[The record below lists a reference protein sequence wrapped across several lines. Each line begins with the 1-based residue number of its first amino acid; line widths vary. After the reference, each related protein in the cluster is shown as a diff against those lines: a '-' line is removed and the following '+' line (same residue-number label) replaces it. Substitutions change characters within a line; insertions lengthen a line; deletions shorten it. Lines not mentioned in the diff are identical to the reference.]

1 MSQPDRPDATQ
12 QLVVY
17 SDYVCPFCYLGKAS
31 LEQYRTERED
41 PLDVA
46 WHQFDL
52 RGYKRR
58 PDGTIDHDVDDGKDE
73 RYFEQARENVQ
84 KLKAQYDVEMEL
96 DLSMDV
102 DSWNAQQ
109 AALFV
114 QEERDGDAF
123 ARFHD
128 AVFDAMWQA
137 GRDIGDPSV
146 LASLA
151 ESVDL
156 DGASIRAA
164 VESEEWDGRLRER
177 FDAAQGTGITGV
189 PTFVYGEHAA
199 RGAVPPEQLQRLVE
213 GV

>member
-1 MSQPDRPDATQ
+1 MSTPDRPETSQ

-31 LEQYRTERED
+31 LDQYRTNREE
-41 PLDVA
+41 PLDVE
-46 WHQFDL
+46 WRQFDL

-58 PDGTIDHDVDDGKDE
+58 PDGSIDHEVDDGKDE
-73 RYFEQARENVQ
+73 SYFEQARENVQ
-84 KLKAQYDVEMEL
+84 QLKAQYDVEMEL

-114 QEERDGDAF
+114 QAELDGDAF

-128 AVFDAMWQA
+128 AVFDAMWQE
-137 GRDIGDPSV
+137 GRDIGDPDV
-146 LASLA
+146 LESIA
-151 ESVDL
+151 ESVDV

-164 VESEEWDGRLRER
+164 VESEEWESQLREQ
-177 FDAAQGTGITGV
+177 FAASQETGITGV